1 MSFKAEQQQKLG
13 ITVIERNSQCTY
25 LCHGL
30 TRTYCMISMT
40 NQILQYDKPLKPQN
54 TCNEK

>member
-1 MSFKAEQQQKLG
+1 MSFEAEQQQKLS
-13 ITVIERNSQCTY
+13 ITVVDLSNIS
-25 LCHGL
+25 CHGL